1 MAENTT
7 AMSARRKLAWLAI
20 IAIFF
25 GGLLTWGTATNQPG
39 ASFSPE
45 LSLDLQGGTQLILT
59 PTVGE
64 GEEASLEQLNQAV
77 SIIRQRID
85 GSGVGEAQVTVQGEQ
100 NIVVAI
106 PGTPDANT
114 LQLIK
119 ASALLEF
126 RPVLVTGQSIPGA
139 TETTEVEVGEPTLGE
154 GESTAGEGETDS
166 ATEDSGEAPG
176 TGPDSTDAEVIA
188 PAPDE
193 ALDDTPASTPTDASD
208 PNWITPALQAEF
220 DALDCSQPFRAPGQV
235 DDPALPIVT
244 CDDVLFT
251 KYILGPV
258 EVRGENISDA
268 SSGTITTQT
277 GASTNTWA
285 VNLEFDATGTEEF
298 GAVTSRLFPLAE
310 PRNQFAIV
318 LDGYVITAP
327 RTNAVILNGQAQIT
341 GSFTQE
347 TATILADQLKY
358 GALPIGFEVQSQENI
373 SATLGTDSL
382 RAGLI
387 AGLIGLGLVML
398 YMLYQYRGLAV
409 VVIGSL
415 VIGAL
420 LVYLAIA
427 FLSWRQG
434 YRLSLAGVTGIVVA
448 IGIMSDSFIVY
459 FERIRDEL
467 REGRTLEI
475 AVEAAW
481 KRALRTIL
489 VSGAVSFT
497 AAVVLFLLTSAN
509 VRGFAFT
516 LGLITLID
524 LLVFVLFTHPM
535 VQLFARMNFFKSG
548 SKLSGFEV
556 KAVAASYI
564 GRGQFRAPTDVKSPK
579 VLSASKEAR
588 KRQTIAERK
597 AAQIEVEKNG

>member
-1 MAENTT
+1 VTERTT
-7 AMSARRKLAWLAI
+7 ASSARRKLAWLAI
-20 IAIFF
+20 FAIFF
-25 GGLLTWGTATNQPG
+25 GGLLSWGSLTSQPG
-39 ASFSPE
+39 ASFAPE
-45 LSLDLQGGTQLILT
+45 LALDLQGGTQLILT

-64 GEEASLEQLNQAV
+64 GESASVEQLNQAV

-85 GSGVGEAQVTVQGEQ
+85 GSGVGEAQVSVQGEQ

-126 RPVLVTGQSIPGA
+126 RPVLFTGQSIPTAALDDIG
-139 TETTEVEVGEPTLGE
+139 TEVEGDSVGEASDGE
-154 GESTAGEGETDS
+154 PEQQSEEPS
-166 ATEDSGEAPG
+166 
-176 TGPDSTDAEVIA
+176 VIA
-188 PAPDE
+188 PAPTD
-193 ALDDTPASTPTDASD
+193 LSDVPAVTPTDASD
-208 PNWITPALQAEF
+208 PNWITPALQAQY

-235 DDPALPIVT
+235 DDPAKPLVT
-244 CDDVLFT
+244 CDDFLFT
-251 KYILGPV
+251 KFILGPV

-268 SSGTITTQT
+268 TSGTITTQT

-285 VNLEFDATGTEEF
+285 VNLEFDSEGSQGF
-298 GAVTSRLFPLAE
+298 GVVTSRLFPLAE

-387 AGLIGLGLVML
+387 AGLIGLGLVVL
-398 YMLYQYRGLAV
+398 YMLYQYRALSLV
-409 VVIGSL
+409 VVGSL
-415 VIGAL
+415 IIAGL

-434 YRLSLAGVTGIVVA
+434 YRLSLAGVAGLIVA
-448 IGIMSDSFIVY
+448 IGITSDSFIVY

-467 REGRTLEI
+467 RDGRTLET

-481 KRALRTIL
+481 TRAFRTVL
-489 VSGAVSFT
+489 VSAAVSFT

-516 LGLITLID
+516 LGLITLLD
-524 LLVFVLFTHPM
+524 LLIFILFTHPM
-535 VQLFARMNFFKSG
+535 VQLLARRQFFKSG
-548 SKLSGFEV
+548 SKWSGFEV
-556 KAVAASYI
+556 RSVANYV
-564 GRGQFRAPTDVKSPK
+564 GRGKFREPQGLPETKIK
-579 VLSASKEAR
+579 SASKEAK

-597 AAQIEVEKNG
+597 AAASAQSEVSS